1 MYPFHYFLYPI
12 LPWRSTALSRIYR
25 HKLAFRYGRRS
36 KHAEDTIETASSMCT
51 PTCAASECVAAS
63 IRWLDYA
70 SATLNPDRLPEHAVH
85 LGELLAL
92 LRSAQSPP
100 STLQDEWSAQVW
112 AMAGEPYLV
121 YLLRCLA
128 HQSGLTQLSP
138 HFVVP
143 TTEIGNDD
151 GVAVAA
157 VTAGNSANHPSRL
170 FWERCV
176 VVGVRVEPTTKNL
189 LQTGWETQPCPH
201 CVVREGAAADAHDG
215 PSRRQRL
222 CVLPLLYG
230 GTQCGECGH
239 ALPLVPTWTRALYLV
254 LQRRDRSRA
263 AAVAY
268 GEEVHRHLWLG
279 VAIDALLYTSATEK
293 QQQLLV
299 VHAAAAPA
307 RAAPSATLSCAET
320 TKGALHI
327 FCQDEH
333 VSRLALKWGD
343 GTAFYAAANLH
354 DVARRVA
361 PQLQGQAHIKELLL
375 LVVLYIV
382 YHASHPEAAGS
393 HRHPL
398 HVLLVGPA
406 KTGKSALLRE
416 VAQLIGL
423 EAEVLEATVVRTGGS
438 GGAAGGSSFSAALP
452 MRRSAVL
459 MAGSGMTASTLVLD
473 QLPST
478 AAGAAAMAPL
488 LEAMERGHGCGA
500 AGGEGEGA
508 AAGGPDVH
516 QLPSTI
522 IAAAG
527 EESAAAVQ
535 LAPYFSLIA
544 AVAPTNSLDDT
555 AIISQDVVAASRA
568 RSSHSRATSRSM
580 SRATQ
585 LSASSP
591 HHSQSGPSVSQSTSR
606 RIDPSALSERLT
618 HDDVRYFVRRAA
630 EPALLSSVVSHAA
643 CYDAFIGKLVDCA
656 GLLEEA
662 QPSVCHALPP
672 PSACRG
678 QHRIGHPSAASDSL
692 RAAPLAIDE
701 HLRILC
707 ALSRARVLLE
717 RAELLRDAGWTA
729 QMRDE
734 VWALYHGH
742 LVAFADLIQRRSCG
756 SGAMAS
762 RDPAEVLR
770 MTSWQSSFFDAC
782 GGSTAAP
789 APAGYPP
796 PSRFSGDAAALGREW
811 KGGMCAM
818 SSREGRGLWHPQKTP
833 SKKRCRLMFVDALRQ
848 RQRLSAP
855 VEGAVPPSEVEHLF
869 GLLGGSSA
877 FGDPLDVVISQM
889 QEEGLLLRR
898 PGGWRSL

>member
-1 MYPFHYFLYPI
+1 
-12 LPWRSTALSRIYR
+12 
-25 HKLAFRYGRRS
+25 
-36 KHAEDTIETASSMCT
+36 MCT
-51 PTCAASECVAAS
+51 PACAASECVAAS

-70 SATLNPDRLPEHAVH
+70 SATLNPDRLPEHPVH
-85 LGELLAL
+85 LDELLDL
-92 LRSAQSPP
+92 LRSAQAPP
-100 STLQDEWSAQVW
+100 STLQDEWSTQVW

-138 HFVVP
+138 HFAVP
-143 TTEIGNDD
+143 TTEIDSDD
-151 GVAVAA
+151 GGAVAV
-157 VTAGNSANHPSRL
+157 VTAGHSANHPSRL

-189 LQTGWETQPCPH
+189 LQTGWETQPCSH
-201 CVVREGAAADAHDG
+201 CVSQDGAAADAHDS
-215 PSRRQRL
+215 PSRRSRL

-239 ALPLVPTWTRALYLV
+239 ALSLVPTWTRALYLV

-279 VAIDALLYTSATEK
+279 VTIDALLYTSATEQ

-299 VHAAAAPA
+299 VHAAAGPA
-307 RAAPSATLSCAET
+307 AAAPSATLPCAET
-320 TKGALHI
+320 TKGAFHI
-327 FCQDEH
+327 ICQDER
-333 VSRLALKWGD
+333 VNRLGLKWGD
-343 GTAFYAAANLH
+343 GTAFSAAANLH

-361 PQLQGQAHIKELLL
+361 PQLQGQAHVKRLLL

-382 YHASHPEAAGS
+382 YYGSHPAAAGS

-423 EAEVLEATVVRTGGS
+423 EAEVLDSTVVRTGGS

-452 MRRSAVL
+452 IRRSAVL

-478 AAGAAAMAPL
+478 AGGAAAMAPL

-500 AGGEGEGA
+500 ASGEGDA

-516 QLPSTI
+516 ELPSTI

-535 LAPYFSLIA
+535 LAPYFSLLA

-591 HHSQSGPSVSQSTSR
+591 HHSQRGPSISQSTSHR
-606 RIDPSALSERLT
+606 ADPSSLSERLT
-618 HDDVRYFVRRAA
+618 HEDVCYLVRRAA
-630 EPALLSSVVSHAA
+630 EPVLLNSVVSHAA
-643 CYDAFIGKLVDCA
+643 CYDAFIDKLVDCA
-656 GLLEEA
+656 GLLEET

-678 QHRIGHPSAASDSL
+678 QHRVGLPSAACDSL

-707 ALSRARVLLE
+707 ALSRARALLE
-717 RAELLRDAGWTA
+717 HAEVLRDAGWTA

-742 LVAFADLIQRRSCG
+742 LVAFADLMQRRSCS

-770 MTSWQSSFFDAC
+770 TTSWSSSFFDAC

-789 APAGYPP
+789 APAGYPSL
-796 PSRFSGDAAALGREW
+796 SRFSGDAAALGRAW
-811 KGGMCAM
+811 KGRMRAM
-818 SSREGRGLWHPQKTP
+818 SSREGLGLWHPQKTP
-833 SKKRCRLMFVDALRQ
+833 SKKRCRLMFVEALRQ
-848 RQRLSAP
+848 RQCLSAQ
-855 VEGAVPPSEVEHLF
+855 VESAVPPPEVEHVF

>member
-1 MYPFHYFLYPI
+1 MYT
-12 LPWRSTALSRIYR
+12 S
-25 HKLAFRYGRRS
+25 
-36 KHAEDTIETASSMCT
+36 
-51 PTCAASECVAAS
+51 TCAASECVAAS

-70 SATLNPDRLPEHAVH
+70 STTLNPDRLPEHAVH
-85 LGELLAL
+85 LDELLDL
-92 LRSAQSPP
+92 LRSAQPPP
-100 STLQDEWSAQVW
+100 STLQDEWSTQVW

-143 TTEIGNDD
+143 STEFDSDNG
-151 GVAVAA
+151 GAVAA
-157 VTAGNSANHPSRL
+157 VTAGNPAKHPSRL

-201 CVVREGAAADAHDG
+201 CVARDGAAADVHDVPG
-215 PSRRQRL
+215 RRSQP

-230 GTQCGECGH
+230 GTQCDECGH
-239 ALPLVPTWTRALYLV
+239 ALPLVPTWTRVLYLV
-254 LQRRDRSRA
+254 LQRFDRSRA

-279 VAIDALLYTSATEK
+279 VTIDALLYTSATEQ

-307 RAAPSATLSCAET
+307 AAASSTTLPCAET
-320 TKGALHI
+320 TKGAFHI
-327 FCQDEH
+327 FCQDER
-333 VSRLALKWGD
+333 VSRLALKWGG
-343 GTAFYAAANLH
+343 GTAFSAAANLH

-361 PQLQGQAHIKELLL
+361 PQLQGQAYAKGLLL

-382 YHASHPEAAGS
+382 YHASHPAAVGS
-393 HRHPL
+393 HRYPL

-423 EAEVLEATVVRTGGS
+423 EAEVLDSTVVRTGGS

-500 AGGEGEGA
+500 ASDEGGGA
-508 AAGGPDVH
+508 VAGGLDVY

-522 IAAAG
+522 IAATG

-535 LAPYFSLIA
+535 LVPYFSLVA

-568 RSSHSRATSRSM
+568 RSSHSRATSRST
-580 SRATQ
+580 SRTTQ

-591 HHSQSGPSVSQSTSR
+591 HHSQRGPSVPQSTSHR
-606 RIDPSALSERLT
+606 TDPSALSERLT
-618 HDDVRYFVRRAA
+618 HDDVRYLARRAA
-630 EPALLSSVVSHAA
+630 EPVLLNSVVSHAV
-643 CYDAFIGKLVDCA
+643 CYDAFIDKLVDCA
-656 GLLEEA
+656 GLLEET
-662 QPSVCHALPP
+662 QPSVCRALPP

-678 QHRIGHPSAASDSL
+678 QRHIGHPSAACDSL

-707 ALSRARVLLE
+707 ALSRARALLE
-717 RAELLRDAGWTA
+717 RAELLCDAGWTA

-742 LVAFADLIQRRSCG
+742 LVAFADLMQRRSCG
-756 SGAMAS
+756 SGAMAP
-762 RDPAEVLR
+762 REPAEVLR
-770 MTSWQSSFFDAC
+770 TASCPSSFFVAC
-782 GGSTAAP
+782 GGSTAT
-789 APAGYPP
+789 PAGYPS

-811 KGGMCAM
+811 KGGVCAM

-848 RQRLSAP
+848 RQRLSAHM
-855 VEGAVPPSEVEHLF
+855 ESAVPPSEVEHLF